1 MQMERGNRSEN
12 RLRAGT
18 EAAARA
24 ERVSR
29 RLRVPLVVAALLA
42 IPTFAVQ
49 EASSGNP
56 RGCHGLGHLGV
67 LAAIALAA
75 VSVDPDLGLYPVA
88 AGWAGHAAWD
98 FAHLRAD
105 KVVSRSFAKWR
116 AVFDLLGAV
125 GILAVA
131 MLWPRTA

>member
-18 EAAARA
+18 EVAARA

-42 IPTFAVQ
+42 IPIIAVQ
-49 EASSGNP
+49 EASGNP

-75 VSVDPDLGLYPVA
+75 VSVDPDLSL
-88 AGWAGHAAWD
+88 
-98 FAHLRAD
+98 
-105 KVVSRSFAKWR
+105 
-116 AVFDLLGAV
+116 
-125 GILAVA
+125 
-131 MLWPRTA
+131 